1 MVNSL
6 KLNTE
11 DSEHISVNFNHFDD
25 VVRIHTY
32 SISIS
37 RQLKKIQSDNIVLRC
52 FVESEFVLRCCVER
66 TRNYKFY
73 LKFDF
78 LAV

>member
-1 MVNSL
+1 MVKSS

-32 SISIS
+32 SNPC
-37 RQLKKIQSDNIVLRC
+37 QQVVDFFFKITTLCCDAVLRVNLC
-52 FVESEFVLRCCVER
+52 
-66 TRNYKFY
+66 
-73 LKFDF
+73 
-78 LAV
+78 

>member
-1 MVNSL
+1 MVKSS

-32 SISIS
+32 SNPC
-37 RQLKKIQSDNIVLRC
+37 QYIV
-52 FVESEFVLRCCVER
+52 
-66 TRNYKFY
+66 
-73 LKFDF
+73 DF
-78 LAV
+78 FFEITTL